1 MHTNMN
7 FPAPIAVL
15 GFLAVTSGSIV
26 ACLSILVA
34 LFLKRKPAA
43 TWIAKIS
50 LAAIALYA
58 ALLLAFSLASKE
70 TALSAGEEKYFCE
83 IDCHLA
89 YSVVNTQWTGPTTF
103 VVTLRTRFDETTTSP
118 TRPKEVPLQPNSRVI
133 HLADADGINYPLIAT
148 QGTPL
153 TQSLKPGEFYT
164 TQLFFEAPASL
175 HSPRLSLTSEGWQET
190 LIIGS
195 ENSPLHKKTYFRLS

>member
-15 GFLAVTSGSIV
+15 GFLAVTGGSIV

-34 LFLKRKPAA
+34 LFLKKKPAA
-43 TWIAKIS
+43 AWIAKAS
-50 LAAIALYA
+50 LVAIALYA
-58 ALLLAFSLASKE
+58 ILLLAFSFASKE
-70 TALSAGEEKYFCE
+70 SVLAAGEEKYFCE

-89 YSVVNTQWTGPTTF
+89 YSVVNTQWTGPTTY
-103 VVTLRTRFDETTTSP
+103 VVTLRTRFDETTISP
-118 TRPKEVPLQPNSRVI
+118 SRPKEVPLQPNPRLI
-133 HLADADGINYPLIAT
+133 HLTDTDGSDYLLTAT

-153 TQSLKPGEFYT
+153 TQPLRPGESYT
-164 TQLFFEAPASL
+164 TQLLFEAPGSFR
-175 HSPRLSLTSEGWQET
+175 SPRLFLTSQGWEET